1 MLCFF
6 QVVRAIGRGGR
17 GDGLCGTGDDDD
29 DDDGRPMVVMP
40 MVAMSV
46 VAPGIRASTGAVDTF
61 GF

>member
-1 MLCFF
+1 M
-6 QVVRAIGRGGR
+6 
-17 GDGLCGTGDDDD
+17 CGTGDGDD